1 METNMESGET
11 KPKKP
16 RIEAEEVRPAK
27 EHVNVE
33 RLNRILASADQKT
46 AASDEEDEEE
56 DEIDGQL
63 DDGDLRP
70 EFVERLASPKVDLV
84 SFFAINTHIFSLF
97 L

>member
-1 METNMESGET
+1 MESSET

-27 EHVNVE
+27 DTRSTEHVNLE

-46 AASDEEDEEE
+46 AESDEEDEEE
-56 DEIDGQL
+56 AVDGQF

-70 EFVERLASPKVDLV
+70 EFVEGLASQKVDLV
-84 SFFAINTHIFSLF
+84 SFLPLTHIFF
-97 L
+97 HCF